1 MDPFANFGRVTE
13 VCGSSCSGKTQ
24 LLLTTAAGAALED
37 PTLTVGVVC
46 CTAAQSIIS
55 RLRSL
60 VVALV
65 TRRVNSAVAS
75 GTDLEIV
82 LPRTAALLR
91 AEEIEG
97 TVAAA
102 LHASL
107 AQSMED
113 EAAECL
119 KQIHVASVVE
129 AGALVLFL
137 RCLASALDGGDK
149 GEGTGGTSLGTVE
162 AKLEISAAYQVAT
175 AAASLPTQLDREGA
189 TTVSAV
195 PPPPPLVDLEAIAT
209 EADFSAAFGH
219 ARSAANAIAAQVQ
232 CRSAGIG
239 PLMLVVDGLGSTLGA
254 ALSGNAGHQAGF
266 ALVVAVGAALLA
278 LARCHDVAVLVS
290 NTVVADRVTR
300 SRGGGGSADVPAL
313 GLKPANGVSWA
324 AVPDSRFLLRPL
336 PSAMDAMKQILSDG
350 RVEVTA
356 LKMRDAVSGL
366 PLDVISCVHFAACMP
381 RFSRAI

>member
-1 MDPFANFGRVTE
+1 MDPFAERGRVTE

-24 LLLTTAAGAALED
+24 LLLTTAARAALED
-37 PTLTVGVVC
+37 PTLTVAVVC

-65 TRRVNSAVAS
+65 SRRVNSAVAS

-97 TVAAA
+97 TVGAV

-137 RCLASALDGGDK
+137 RCLTSALDGGGK
-149 GEGTGGTSLGTVE
+149 GEGTGTSMGTAE
-162 AKLEISAAYQVAT
+162 AKLEISVVDQVAT
-175 AAASLPTQLDREGA
+175 AAASLPTQLDRE
-189 TTVSAV
+189 TPVSAV
-195 PPPPPLVDLEAIAT
+195 PPLPPLVNLEAIAA
-209 EADFSAAFGH
+209 EAELSAAFGH

-239 PLMLVVDGLGSTLGA
+239 PLVLVVDGLGSTLGA

-290 NTVVADRVTR
+290 NTVVADRVPR
-300 SRGGGGSADVPAL
+300 SRGGGGGSADAPAF
-313 GLKPANGVSWA
+313 GVKPAHGVSWA

-336 PSAMDAMKQILSDG
+336 LSAMDATKQVLTDG

-356 LKMRDAVSGL
+356 IKMRDAVSGL
-366 PLDVISCVHFAACMP
+366 SVDVICCMHFTACLP
-381 RFSRAI
+381 RLSRAI